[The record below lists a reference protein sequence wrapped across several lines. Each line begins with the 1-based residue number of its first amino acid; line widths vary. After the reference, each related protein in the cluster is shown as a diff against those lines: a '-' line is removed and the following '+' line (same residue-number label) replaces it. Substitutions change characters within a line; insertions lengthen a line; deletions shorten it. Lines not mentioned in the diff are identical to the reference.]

1 MGTLQ
6 RLETEHNHEKKAKA
20 FSDVSKRGYKTSVE
34 KYILMLLRE
43 ILTVAIG
50 SCADFRKMTKLL
62 KWCKFLFGGI
72 FNGLYEKF
80 EK

>member
-1 MGTLQ
+1 MGNLR
-6 RLETEHNHEKKAKA
+6 RLETEHNREKKAKA
-20 FSDVSKRGYKTSVE
+20 FSDVSKRGYETSIE
-34 KYILMLLRE
+34 KYILVLLRE

-50 SCADFRKMTKLL
+50 SCADFRKITKLL

-72 FNGLYEKF
+72 LNSLYEKF